1 METGNSFEYGNV
13 IELINRAYYILLKDG
28 FVDEATAIAD
38 LSYIISRRVEPE
50 VENPYESFGSQ
61 IIEYINRSNRLC
73 NFINE
78 DFTEN

>member
-1 METGNSFEYGNV
+1 MEIGNSFEYGNV

-61 IIEYINRSNRLC
+61 TIEYINRSNRLG